1 MDNKNQMPLGT
12 WDKIDTKEYN
22 AEDKIKFDVN
32 ITQRVVIM
40 NSTPQERTGNE
51 GGVYY
56 NFEVQ
61 QDAKDKILQT
71 SAWTLLRELKKL
83 SLKKGMVL
91 DITKRLVKGKQFF
104 EVKEV
109 K

>member
-12 WDKIDTKEYN
+12 WDKIDTAEYKS
-22 AEDKIKFDVN
+22 EDKIKFDVN
-32 ITQRVVIM
+32 LTQKVVIIKPV
-40 NSTPQERTGNE
+40 PQERTGNE

-56 NFEVQ
+56 NFEVE
-61 QDAKDKILQT
+61 QDKQKRIIQT
-71 SAWTLLRELKKL
+71 SAWTLLRELKKVG
-83 SLKKGMVL
+83 LKAGMVL
-91 DITKRLVKGKQFF
+91 EITKKLVKGKQFF